1 MTCISLAK
9 ASVRAHSR
17 CHHMTRKWSTNP
29 RSVHFG
35 FIGFLDCDRHNNTYI
50 HTIENVIIESIRWF
64 INTFHFFFLKKHEKE
79 YYSYSFLYCL
89 HFKFESTGRTAENR
103 GRYTADNVDTIT
115 STRYTNIL
123 LKHIIKWLEKPFYVW
138 ETLKFPVEGVSV
150 SNATEKLAEHG
161 KVHNDVYM

>member
-50 HTIENVIIESIRWF
+50 HTIENVIIESIRLF
-64 INTFHFFFLKKHEKE
+64 INTFHFFFLKNMKRNTTVIL
-79 YYSYSFLYCL
+79 SFFVCTLNL
-89 HFKFESTGRTAENR
+89 RALAALPKIEE
-103 GRYTADNVDTIT
+103 DTLQIMW
-115 STRYTNIL
+115 IQ
-123 LKHIIKWLEKPFYVW
+123 
-138 ETLKFPVEGVSV
+138 
-150 SNATEKLAEHG
+150 
-161 KVHNDVYM
+161 